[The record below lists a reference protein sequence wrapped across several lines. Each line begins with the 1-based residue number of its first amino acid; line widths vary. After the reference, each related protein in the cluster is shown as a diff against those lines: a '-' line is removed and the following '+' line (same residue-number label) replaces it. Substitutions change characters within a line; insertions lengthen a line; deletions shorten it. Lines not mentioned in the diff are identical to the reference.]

1 MRLAVKFALLL
12 GLLLAGFAA
21 LTLWRAARHEA
32 RAEASHPP
40 RGQFVEVDGVRV
52 HAEVMGSG
60 PDLVL
65 IHGASGNTRDM
76 TFRLAPALAEHY
88 RVIVFDRPGLGY
100 TERLP
105 SGPAT
110 LTDQARLLA
119 RAAVKLGAEKPIV
132 VGQSY
137 GGAVALAWAVHEPAH
152 LSALVT
158 LAAASNPWETPL
170 DPLYRVTSSWW
181 GSAIVVPLIT
191 AWVSDARVSSAVG
204 EVFAPQAAPEGY
216 AAHFGPGLTL
226 RRITMRANA
235 VQRANLLD
243 EIKAQVPRYGEIAVP
258 TEILH
263 GTADTTVNLTIHSE
277 KLVTQI
283 PGSVLTL
290 LEGIGHMPQHVAV
303 PQVLAAVERAAARAG
318 LR

>member
-1 MRLAVKFALLL
+1 MARRRWQAGEGAAKGGEAHGGDPGHL
-12 GLLLAGFAA
+12 G
-21 LTLWRAARHEA
+21 
-32 RAEASHPP
+32 
-40 RGQFVEVDGVRV
+40 
-52 HAEVMGSG
+52 
-60 PDLVL
+60 DLV
-65 IHGASGNTRDM
+65 G
-76 TFRLAPALAEHY
+76 
-88 RVIVFDRPGLGY
+88 PG
-100 TERLP
+100 P
-105 SGPAT
+105 
-110 LTDQARLLA
+110 
-119 RAAVKLGAEKPIV
+119 
-132 VGQSY
+132 
-137 GGAVALAWAVHEPAH
+137 GGVHDVPCR
-152 LSALVT
+152 
-158 LAAASNPWETPL
+158 LAAALPMDGPSRAPL

-181 GSAIVVPLIT
+181 GSAFVVPLIT

-204 EVFAPQAAPEGY
+204 EVFTPQTAPEGY

-235 VQRANLLD
+235 VQRANLLE

-263 GTADTTVNLTIHSE
+263 GTADTTVNLSIHSE